1 MSILSFE
8 NLQMMIKAL
17 LLIILAL
24 FLLSNWVSKYKQSR
38 KEDGGVSDL
47 FLLIKK
53 GLVLVVVV
61 IFFINLF

>member
-1 MSILSFE
+1 VSILSFE